1 VLVSDIAMPGEDG
14 YTLMRGLRTRGGDVG
29 RIPAVA
35 LTAFAGSQDRDRALA
50 AGYQLHLSK
59 PIEPDALVDAVARL
73 GGGRTPP

>member
-1 VLVSDIAMPGEDG
+1 VLVSDIAMPSEDG
-14 YTLMRGLRTRGGDVG
+14 YALMRNLRTRGGDLG
-29 RIPAVA
+29 RLPAVA

-73 GGGRTPP
+73 AAGRTLP